1 MKKFMFSA
9 VALIAFSF
17 AGMANTGGE
26 EKLEMKKLILEID
39 CDKVAKDVWWAW
51 WGNGA
56 SAAVADVKKA
66 EAKKACEDDKKKN
79 TSIEAN

>member
-26 EKLEMKKLILEID
+26 EKIDQKELEQEVAIRTN
-39 CDKVAKDVWWAW
+39 CDALA
-51 WGNGA
+51 N
-56 SAAVADVKKA
+56 AVMDLYESFGYSVEDAYQYGSDA
-66 EAKKACEDDKKKN
+66 YHAC
-79 TSIEAN
+79 IAQ